1 MRLLNELVLPSFSG
15 SKEIRGIRSR
25 PLRWIWHF
33 YTVRLTTAGRW
44 FLWPSVAFLAYTS
57 ASLDF
62 QSFVPLSYVAGMWL
76 IAILTAF
83 FVRPRA
89 TLRPVHA
96 ERICAGETLMVDA
109 EVQHNGGP
117 AADLYVVP
125 HRLPIEVDA
134 LPPEGVPLAPLPA
147 GQKSH
152 VKFGLRCMKRGVYA
166 LPGYRIETDF
176 PFGVITAARIVDAP
190 RPLLVYPSF
199 RPLTTFA
206 LPEGR
211 RYQPG
216 GVALASETGDS
227 AEYVGNREYRE
238 GDNVRDIDWRATAR
252 LGMPVI
258 REYRQEYFLRVAV
271 VVDTHIPRNA
281 PGGMAQR
288 RESFE
293 HAVSIAAAVGDYLA
307 RKEYIV
313 DLFAAGPNLFHLTAG
328 RSLAYL
334 DQILDILACIGE
346 SPSEPF
352 ESIAPEL
359 MANMGSISSIICV
372 FLDWN
377 ESRRQFV
384 RMLRAQGVGVKAIIV
399 SNAACALDPVAD
411 GETRLTHADVAA
423 GVEDL

>member
-1 MRLLNELVLPSFSG
+1 MRLLNDIHLPSFSG
-15 SKEIRGIRSR
+15 TKEIRGIRSR
-25 PLRWIWHF
+25 SLRWVWHV
-33 YTVRLTTAGRW
+33 YTARLTSAGRW
-44 FLWPSVAFLAYTS
+44 FLWPTVGFLAYTS

-62 QSFVPLSYVAGMWL
+62 QSFVPLSYVTGLWL
-76 IAILTAF
+76 IAMLTAF

-89 TLRPVHA
+89 TLRAAHA
-96 ERICAGETLMVDA
+96 ERICAGETLIVDA
-109 EVQHNGGP
+109 EVLHQGG
-117 AADLYVVP
+117 AGADLYVVP
-125 HRLPIEVDA
+125 HRLPREVDA
-134 LPPEGVPLAPLPA
+134 VPPDGAPLPPLA
-147 GQKSH
+147 VGQKAN
-152 VKFGLRCMKRGVYA
+152 VKLGLRCTRRGVYA
-166 LPGYRIETDF
+166 LQGYRIETDF
-176 PFGVITAARIVDAP
+176 PFGVITAARVVEAP
-190 RPLLVYPSF
+190 KPLLVYPSF
-199 RPLTTFA
+199 RPLTSFK

-227 AEYVGNREYRE
+227 AEYAGNREYRE

-252 LGMPVI
+252 LGMPII

-271 VVDTHIPRNA
+271 VVDTHIPSQTA
-281 PGGMAQR
+281 GGMQQR
-288 RESFE
+288 RQSFE

-384 RMLRAQGVGVKAIIV
+384 NMLRAQGVGVKAIVI
-399 SNAACALDPVAD
+399 SNAPCAMDPLAD
-411 GETRLTHADVAA
+411 GEILLSHADVLA